1 MFCGAASKLELTTG
15 REPGL
20 ETPTPGQPASAG
32 RSGEEAREAAWAAL
46 RSTAPVP
53 RTGWRPAW
61 TDATSRPQRLPWKE
75 TRAAQARRRARA
87 GLRLVRVCLP
97 GDAPAMHAAKFGS
110 AFAPRAL
117 QPPPPVSGAACAAPL
132 GLCRRSAAPAGVSVQ
147 SQAARRDQV
156 RGCMLQRARTTWE
169 RPRCST
175 RRAPQ
180 AAHSRQVQSPAASE
194 FTAPTK
200 LVTGPGGNH
209 Q

>member
-1 MFCGAASKLELTTG
+1 MKRQPQGSRQAQGGAGRKRGRQLGQLSGQQLPFLAPAGGRPGRMRPAGHNGCPGRRLGPRKRGAA
-15 REPGL
+15 
-20 ETPTPGQPASAG
+20 
-32 RSGEEAREAAWAAL
+32 
-46 RSTAPVP
+46 
-53 RTGWRPAW
+53 
-61 TDATSRPQRLPWKE
+61 
-75 TRAAQARRRARA
+75 
-87 GLRLVRVCLP
+87 RLVRVCLP